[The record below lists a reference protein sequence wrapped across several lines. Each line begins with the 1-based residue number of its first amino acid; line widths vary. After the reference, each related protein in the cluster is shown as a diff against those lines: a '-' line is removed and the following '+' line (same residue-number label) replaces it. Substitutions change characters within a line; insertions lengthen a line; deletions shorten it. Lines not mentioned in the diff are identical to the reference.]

1 MEEDTGLA
9 KISRTLN
16 LSKRRKVLLIMSI
29 LIILIGVLTLS
40 LVLYTRDR
48 GQIAK
53 GVVLEIPL
61 GQLSIEEAQ
70 WKLEQLRNKIYKR
83 PVHFISDEKSF
94 LINMEELG
102 FTYTFHEPLQQAY
115 LIGREGSIFN
125 KAISKFKANWGITF
139 KYTYQWNDLV
149 LAEDLT
155 KHLSTLNIPPEDA
168 HIFINPDN
176 SMQIVP
182 EKLGKQ
188 VDIDSL
194 ITSIKNEP
202 LPLNDAQIIP
212 IPFKTV
218 KPTITKTDLENV
230 KMNGLLSDYTTSFDP
245 KLKERTLNIK
255 LAAKAIDGMVVK
267 PGEVFSFNH
276 TVGPRTVEAGY
287 QEAMIIEG
295 NTFVPGLGGGVCQ
308 VSSTLYNAVE
318 LASPSLSVVERSRHS
333 LPVTYVPP
341 GQDATV
347 AYPNL
352 DFKFRNDSDGY
363 LLIRSCVN
371 SNTLNFSIYGKA
383 KKQS

>member
-1 MEEDTGLA
+1 MEEDTSPVE
-9 KISRTLN
+9 ISRTLN
-16 LSKRRKVLLIMSI
+16 LSKRHKVLLIISI
-29 LIILIGVLTLS
+29 LITLIGVITLS
-40 LVLYTRDR
+40 LVSYTWDR

-61 GQLSIEEAQ
+61 GQLSIVEAQ
-70 WKLEQLRNKIYKR
+70 WKLEHLRNEIYKR
-83 PVHFISDEKSF
+83 PVRFISDEKSF

-102 FTYTFHEPLQQAY
+102 FTCTFHEPLQRAY

-125 KAISKFKANWGITF
+125 KAISKFKASWGIAY
-139 KYTYQWNDLV
+139 KSTYQWNDLV

-155 KHLSTLNIPPEDA
+155 KHLSTLNISPEDA
-168 HIFINPDN
+168 HFFVNPDN

-182 EKLGKQ
+182 EKMGKQ
-188 VDIDSL
+188 VDINSL
-194 ITSIKNEP
+194 ITSIKNQS
-202 LPLNDAQIIP
+202 LNDSSIIP

-218 KPTITKTDLENV
+218 KPIIAKKDLENV
-230 KMNGLLSDYTTSFDP
+230 KMNGLLSDYTTIFEP
-245 KLKERTLNIK
+245 NLKERTLNIK
-255 LAAKAIDGMVVK
+255 LAAKAIDGMLLK

-308 VSSTLYNAVE
+308 VSSTLYNAVR

-352 DFKFRNDSDGY
+352 DFEFRNDSDDY

-371 SNTLNFSIYGKA
+371 NNTLNFSMYGKA

>member
-1 MEEDTGLA
+1 
-9 KISRTLN
+9 
-16 LSKRRKVLLIMSI
+16 MSI
-29 LIILIGVLTLS
+29 PIILIGVLTLS

-83 PVHFISDEKSF
+83 PVHFISDEKSY

-102 FTYTFHEPLQQAY
+102 FTYTYHEPLQQAY

-125 KAISKFKANWGITF
+125 KAISKFKASWGITF

-168 HIFINPDN
+168 RIFINPDN

-202 LPLNDAQIIP
+202 LNDARIIP
-212 IPFKTV
+212 ISFKTV
-218 KPTITKTDLENV
+218 KPIITKTDLENV

-245 KLKERTLNIK
+245 NLKERTLNIK

-267 PGEVFSFNH
+267 PGEVFSFNY

-295 NTFVPGLGGGVCQ
+295 NAFVPGLGGGVCQ
-308 VSSTLYNAVE
+308 VSSTLYNAVQ

-363 LLIRSCVN
+363 LLIRSCAN

-383 KKQS
+383 KKQSETR